1 MNFEDD
7 CPTSY
12 HDMRRE
18 NRLRDLVASALW
30 LCGFASSTESVESV
44 LVDLRGR
51 YGDDADKQ
59 IVSAL
64 NEEYLTAF
72 FKRKLVE
79 KNREAFADELAA
91 RCWETVRGMTWYTDA
106 QKVIPDD
113 LAERVARKAKDE
125 ASELERI
132 RREHASGW
140 W

>member
-30 LCGFASSTESVESV
+30 LCGYSANEGNIADV
-44 LVDLRGR
+44 LEDLRGR

-64 NEEYLTAF
+64 NEEYFTSL
-72 FKRKLVE
+72 FKRKQAE
-79 KNREAFADELAA
+79 RSREAFADELAERVWA
-91 RCWETVRGMTWYTDA
+91 MVKDMTWFTDD
-106 QKVIPDD
+106 QKVIPED
-113 LAERVARKAKDE
+113 LSLRVGLKAGEEQALQDALRRKLSA
-125 ASELERI
+125 
-132 RREHASGW
+132 W
-140 W
+140 

>member
-1 MNFEDD
+1 MNFEYD
-7 CPTSY
+7 CTDRS
-12 HDMRRE
+12 DALRRE

-30 LCGFASSTESVESV
+30 LCGFASSNASVDSV
-44 LVDLRGR
+44 LDDLRGR

-72 FKRKLVE
+72 FKRKLEE

-91 RCWETVRGMTWYTDA
+91 RVWATVKGMTWYTDG
-106 QKVIPDD
+106 QKVVPDD

-125 ASELERI
+125 ASDLERI
-132 RREHASGW
+132 RSELSRGW
-140 W
+140 

>member
-30 LCGFASSTESVESV
+30 LCGYSANEGNIADV
-44 LVDLRGR
+44 LEDLRGR

-64 NEEYLTAF
+64 NEEYLTDL
-72 FKRKLVE
+72 FKRKRDERSRE
-79 KNREAFADELAA
+79 KFADELAERVWA
-91 RCWETVRGMTWYTDA
+91 TVRGMTGFTDD
-106 QKVIPDD
+106 QKVIPED
-113 LAERVARKAKDE
+113 LALRVGLKAGEEQAKLDALRRK
-125 ASELERI
+125 I
-132 RREHASGW
+132 WGW
-140 W
+140 